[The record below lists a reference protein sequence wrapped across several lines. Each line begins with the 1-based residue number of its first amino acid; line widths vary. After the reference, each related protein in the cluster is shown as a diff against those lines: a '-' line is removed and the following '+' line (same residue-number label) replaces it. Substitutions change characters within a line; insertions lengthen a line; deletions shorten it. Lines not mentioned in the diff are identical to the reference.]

1 MQNANAPVRAIK
13 TMRKLIKKKTMR
25 KWGSNLV
32 IIYERT
38 HIIKVK
44 MKTEKAWAEG
54 LLSRRRT
61 YVKLYRRVYID
72 SDGPLHPNS
81 QWSTEGQS

>member
-44 MKTEKAWAEG
+44 MKTEKA
-54 LLSRRRT
+54 
-61 YVKLYRRVYID
+61 
-72 SDGPLHPNS
+72 
-81 QWSTEGQS
+81 

>member
-44 MKTEKAWAEG
+44 MKTEKAYHR
-54 LLSRRRT
+54 LKRNP
-61 YVKLYRRVYID
+61 K
-72 SDGPLHPNS
+72 
-81 QWSTEGQS
+81 